1 MIALPGQAAL
11 LLAFAL
17 LLAGRIHAV
26 SRAWSWIY
34 VAQCVA
40 IALSAVAASVR
51 AGDPSAAASV
61 PVLLIQAALVQRLL
75 RGRVWQ
81 APNPLLATGGGL
93 LLAALA
99 LSAPLPDGFGA
110 ALAILLLG
118 LLAAA
123 LIAEAGL
130 ALLLALNGAASAAC
144 LLPNG
149 WLPALVLAG
158 TSAIVAGGGIPRLGA
173 LR

>member
-1 MIALPGQAAL
+1 MSAVPGQAAL

-17 LLAGRIHAV
+17 LLAGR
-26 SRAWSWIY
+26 SWPRAWSWVY
-34 VAQCVA
+34 VAQCAA
-40 IALSAVAASVR
+40 IALSAVAASAK

-61 PVLLIQAALVQRLL
+61 PPLLVQAALVQRLL
-75 RGRVWQ
+75 RGTAWAV
-81 APNPLLATGGGL
+81 PNPVLATGGGL

-99 LSAPLPDGFGA
+99 LAAPLPEGFGT

-123 LIAEAGL
+123 LVSEAGF
-130 ALLLALNGAASAAC
+130 ALLLMLNGAEAAAC
-144 LLPNG
+144 LLPGG

-158 TSAIVAGGGIPRLGA
+158 VSVVVAGGGLPRLGA